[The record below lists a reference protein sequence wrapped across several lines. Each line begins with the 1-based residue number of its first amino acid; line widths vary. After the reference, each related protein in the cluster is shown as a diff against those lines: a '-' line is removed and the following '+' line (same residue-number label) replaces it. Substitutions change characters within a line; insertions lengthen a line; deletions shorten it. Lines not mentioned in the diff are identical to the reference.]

1 LFQLTLSANNR
12 TPPGIK
18 EKDMTKATHN
28 DPIDA
33 LGAAY
38 EKMFER
44 AAASLDSAGE
54 KSGSLL
60 HELIDEASEKAVA
73 LKELSEDDAEKIAG
87 WLKRDLDDT
96 INYLSETGDELK
108 DWLGF
113 ETVLLESAVLDLMLK
128 AADKTTVEL
137 LTMKDYAHQPHAYH
151 TGEITGPG
159 TLACDQCSEK
169 LHFHRAGN
177 IPPCPKCQGT
187 TFHR

>member
-1 LFQLTLSANNR
+1 
-12 TPPGIK
+12 
-18 EKDMTKATHN
+18 MTKPTHN

-38 EKMFER
+38 EKMYER
-44 AAASLDSAGE
+44 TAENLHTAEE

-60 HELIDEASEKAVA
+60 HKLIDEAKDKAVE
-73 LKELSEDDAEKIAG
+73 LKELSEDDAAKLAD

-96 INYLSETGDELK
+96 VNYLSETGLELK

-113 ETVLLESAVLDLMLK
+113 ETTLLESAVLDLMLK

-137 LTMKDYAHQPHAYH
+137 LTMKDYARQPHAYH

-159 TLACDQCSEK
+159 TLVCDQCSEK
-169 LHFHRAGN
+169 LHFHGAGK
-177 IPPCPKCQGT
+177 IPPCPKCHAT

>member
-1 LFQLTLSANNR
+1 
-12 TPPGIK
+12 
-18 EKDMTKATHN
+18 MTKPTHS

-38 EKMFER
+38 EKMYER
-44 AAASLDSAGE
+44 AAENLHSTEKKSAQ
-54 KSGSLL
+54 LL
-60 HELIDEASEKAVA
+60 HKLIDEAKDKAVE
-73 LKELSEDDAEKIAG
+73 LKELSEDDAAKLAD

-96 INYLSETGDELK
+96 VNYLSDTGNELK

-113 ETVLLESAVLDLMLK
+113 ETALLESAVLDLMLK

-137 LTMKDYAHQPHAYH
+137 LTMKDYARQPHAYH

-159 TLACDQCSEK
+159 TLVCDQCSEK
-169 LHFHRAGN
+169 LHFHRAGK
-177 IPPCPKCQGT
+177 IPPCPKCHAT

>member
-1 LFQLTLSANNR
+1 
-12 TPPGIK
+12 
-18 EKDMTKATHN
+18 MTKPTHN

-38 EKMFER
+38 EKMYER
-44 AAASLDSAGE
+44 TAENLHTAEE

-60 HELIDEASEKAVA
+60 HKLIDEAKDKAVE
-73 LKELSEDDAEKIAG
+73 LKELSEDDAGKLAD

-96 INYLSETGDELK
+96 VNYLSDTGNELK

-113 ETVLLESAVLDLMLK
+113 ETTLLESAVLDLMLK

-137 LTMKDYAHQPHAYH
+137 LTMKDYARQPHAYH

-159 TLACDQCSEK
+159 TLVCDQCSEK
-169 LHFHRAGN
+169 LHFHRAGK
-177 IPPCPKCQGT
+177 IPPCPKCHAT

>member
-1 LFQLTLSANNR
+1 
-12 TPPGIK
+12 
-18 EKDMTKATHN
+18 MTKPTHN

-38 EKMFER
+38 EMMYER
-44 AAASLDSAGE
+44 AAENLYSTEKKSAQ
-54 KSGSLL
+54 LL
-60 HELIDEASEKAVA
+60 HKLIDEARDKAVE
-73 LKELSEDDAEKIAG
+73 LKELSEDDAAKLAD

-96 INYLSETGDELK
+96 VNYLSETGLELK

-113 ETVLLESAVLDLMLK
+113 ETALLESTMLDLMLK

-137 LTMKDYAHQPHAYH
+137 LTMKDYARQPHAYH

-159 TLACDQCSEK
+159 TLVCDQCGEK
-169 LHFHRAGN
+169 LHFHRAGK
-177 IPPCPKCQGT
+177 IPPCPKCHAT